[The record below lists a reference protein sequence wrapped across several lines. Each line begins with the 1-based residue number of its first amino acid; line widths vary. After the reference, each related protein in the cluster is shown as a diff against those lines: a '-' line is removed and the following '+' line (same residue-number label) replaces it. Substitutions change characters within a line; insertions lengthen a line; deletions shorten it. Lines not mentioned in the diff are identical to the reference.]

1 MLRIGNDGSATPR
14 NSLWTLPTLVYSGRQ
29 QRCLNERAG
38 GNARTNGG
46 QVNHGIIRKGR
57 LLRAPAIALLALIL
71 GCVGLSLQALPAH
84 AATCVPDSTTGCVQ
98 GIVKTS
104 AGDPASGVGLT
115 LTGMGANEETQT
127 DENGRWSF
135 PITEEGTYTVAL
147 DTATLPDGQFPRAA
161 DTRKVEVALFESASA
176 LFPLTDDPDAAATPA
191 APAPPEAGEETGSG
205 SGEETPGD
213 EANAPTK
220 PSATNS
226 FSWPRFWQQA
236 ASGLRMGLLLAL
248 GAVGLSLVFG
258 TTGLSNFAH
267 AEMLSM
273 GGILAF
279 LAMQLTGN
287 IWLSGALVV
296 IVMAAFGWMQDA
308 VLWKPLRKRR
318 LSLTQMMIVSIGF
331 SIVLQNIFQFFFGAN
346 ILRIDPSTPKTVTLA
361 GITLTVQSYV
371 AMGIALVAIIAVALV
386 MKYTR
391 FGRATRAVADNRP
404 LAEASGIDVD
414 RVIRSV
420 WTVGVALAGLS
431 GVLLGLVLN
440 GIAWNTGWHYLLL
453 LFAAVILGGIGT
465 TFGAIVGAL
474 IIGLVIEM
482 ANIWLPGDL
491 KHAAALLILIVV
503 LLVRPQG
510 LFGRKER
517 IG

>member
-1 MLRIGNDGSATPR
+1 M
-14 NSLWTLPTLVYSGRQ
+14 
-29 QRCLNERAG
+29 
-38 GNARTNGG
+38 
-46 QVNHGIIRKGR
+46 NHGRIIRGAP
-57 LLRAPAIALLALIL
+57 LRAPAIALLAIVL
-71 GCVGLSLQALPAH
+71 GFFALSFQAAPAH
-84 AATCVPDSTTGCVQ
+84 AATCVPDDTTGCIQ
-98 GIVKTS
+98 GIVKLSTGEPAEGVSLTMAGKGTS
-104 AGDPASGVGLT
+104 RANAPA
-115 LTGMGANEETQT
+115 ETTST
-127 DENGRWSF
+127 DANGRWSF
-135 PITEEGTYTVAL
+135 PVSKAGEYTVTL
-147 DTATLPDGQFPRAA
+147 DGATLPDGQFPKAT
-161 DTRKVEVALFESASA
+161 DTREVKVALFESASA
-176 LFPLTDDPDAAATPA
+176 LFPLTDDPAAAAQPA
-191 APAPPEAGEETGSG
+191 SPGGGDSDGGAGAGADGGSNTGTGTGTGTDGGSG
-205 SGEETPGD
+205 TSTD
-213 EANAPTK
+213 TATDTK
-220 PSATNS
+220 PGASNS

-287 IWLSGALVV
+287 IWLSGAIVV
-296 IVMAAFGWMQDA
+296 IVMAAFGWFQDA
-308 VLWKPLRKRR
+308 VLWKPLRKKR

-346 ILRIDPSTPKTVTLA
+346 ILRIDPSTPKTVTLL
-361 GITLTVQSYV
+361 GVTLTVQSYI

>member
-1 MLRIGNDGSATPR
+1 MWLEKRA
-14 NSLWTLPTLVYSGRQ
+14 SGD
-29 QRCLNERAG
+29 
-38 GNARTNGG
+38 ARTNGG
-46 QVNHGIIRKGR
+46 QVNHGIIR
-57 LLRAPAIALLALIL
+57 RAAPPRALAIALIALL
-71 GCVGLSLQALPAH
+71 VSFVAMAFQSLPAH
-84 AATCVPDSTTGCVQ
+84 AADCVPDATTGCVQ
-98 GIVKTS
+98 GIIKAST
-104 AGDPASGVGLT
+104 GDPAPGVELELT
-115 LTGMGANEETQT
+115 AKGSQATAERAVT

-135 PITEEGTYTVAL
+135 PVTKAGEYAVTVDL
-147 DTATLPDGQFPRAA
+147 DTLPDGQFAKA
-161 DTRKVEVALFESASA
+161 TDTRVVQVALFESASA
-176 LFPLTDDPDAAATPA
+176 LFPLTDDPAAGAEASTPETGSA
-191 APAPPEAGEETGSG
+191 SETGSG
-205 SGEETPGD
+205 SESAEAGEEATQT
-213 EANAPTK
+213 AK
-220 PSATNS
+220 PSAS
-226 FSWPRFWQQA
+226 GGFSWPRFWQQA

-279 LAMQLTGN
+279 LGMQLTGN
-287 IWLSGALVV
+287 IWLSGAVV
-296 IVMAAFGWMQDA
+296 VVVMAAFGWFQDA
-308 VLWKPLRKRR
+308 VLWKPLRKKR

-346 ILRIDPSTPKTVTLA
+346 ILRIDPSTPTTVTLL
-361 GITLTVQSYV
+361 GVTLTVQSYI

-404 LAEASGIDVD
+404 LAEASGIEVD

-474 IIGLVIEM
+474 IIGLVIET

-491 KHAAALLILIVV
+491 KHAAALVILIVV